1 MVLLQSRPDEPPR
14 PGTCHSKQILHSG
27 LRILRMV
34 RGKPWMANLLA
45 ADCLL
50 QSACCN
56 QLAAECLPRTELI
69 NAAGQTSFALEHRRL
84 GTQSLGRHSRLGTQ
98 SLGHTVAWAQS
109 CLGTELLGHTFA
121 PLRGNTAGRSI
132 RYRIPSRRSVSSLR
146 IVLPLTNWL
155 GTKLF

>member
-14 PGTCHSKQILHSG
+14 PGTCHLKQILHSG

-69 NAAGQTSFALEHRRL
+69 NAPGQTSFALDRRRL
-84 GTQSLGRHSRLGTQ
+84 GTELFGATVAWGHRCLGTQ
-98 SLGHTVAWAQS
+98 LHRCA
-109 CLGTELLGHTFA
+109 GTPLEGRFA
-121 PLRGNTAGRSI
+121 TGFLRGVA
-132 RYRIPSRRSVSSLR
+132 SVLCES
-146 IVLPLTNWL
+146 
-155 GTKLF
+155 FCH